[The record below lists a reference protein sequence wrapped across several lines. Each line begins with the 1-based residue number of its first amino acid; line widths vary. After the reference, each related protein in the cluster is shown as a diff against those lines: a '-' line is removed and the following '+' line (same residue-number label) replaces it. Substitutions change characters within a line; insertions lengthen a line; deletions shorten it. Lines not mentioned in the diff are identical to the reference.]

1 MNLETI
7 MNSINNIDF
16 HPLIAQE
23 TNGRMRIRLLAL
35 SHIKDGANNT
45 QTAKYLK
52 VSRRSVNDW
61 VKRFNAEGIDG
72 LKEKS
77 RSGRPCLLSLK
88 QLQKL
93 KIFIQENSVKPNG
106 GRLNASMVLNYIE
119 NEFAVEYKLKNIYR
133 LLHQLNFSWITSRSK
148 HPKQSKGVQEDF
160 KKIQN

>member
-1 MNLETI
+1 

-16 HPLIAQE
+16 QPLIAQE
-23 TNGRMRIRLLAL
+23 TNGRMRIRFLAL

-61 VKRFNAEGIDG
+61 VKRFNTEGIDG

-77 RSGRPCLLSLK
+77 RSGRPCSLSVK
-88 QLQKL
+88 QLQQL
-93 KIFIQENSVKPNG
+93 KIYIQENSIKPNG
-106 GRLNASMVLNYIE
+106 GRLKASIIRNYIE
-119 NEFAVEYKLKNIYR
+119 NEFSVEYKLKNIYR
-133 LLHQLNFSWITSRSK
+133 LLHQLNFSWITSRSR
-148 HPKQSKGVQEDF
+148 HPKQSKEIQEAF